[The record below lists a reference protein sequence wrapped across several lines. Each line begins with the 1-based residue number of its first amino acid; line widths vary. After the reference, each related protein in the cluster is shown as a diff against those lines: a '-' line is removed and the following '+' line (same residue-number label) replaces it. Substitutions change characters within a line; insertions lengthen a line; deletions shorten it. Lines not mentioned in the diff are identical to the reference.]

1 MFITACNERG
11 NSPPTVSKVRLYTKK
26 SLLPKITRSY
36 RGSSP
41 SSSPLDPPL
50 RWTTRLVVSYI
61 NKHKCI
67 NRLCKGTTPTWFSYH
82 LIAVGYHSDAV
93 ISIGRLA
100 IIHIQ
105 TSQGQLS
112 CHLYQGRRKQI
123 ISGGHKFR
131 REAPEIFWGA
141 PNFSLASPPEF
152 WGSNELAVVI
162 GLSKAK
168 YIYKHSHVG
177 ELVTVL
183 YKRNKLDNYNKIY
196 Y

>member
-112 CHLYQGRRKQI
+112 CHLYLA
-123 ISGGHKFR
+123 SG
-131 REAPEIFWGA
+131 EWTT
-141 PNFSLASPPEF
+141 NFSDVTGALVESDTNSQLFARIVKGNTRHIF
-152 WGSNELAVVI
+152 
-162 GLSKAK
+162 
-168 YIYKHSHVG
+168 IY
-177 ELVTVL
+177 LPYVTVCGWFL
-183 YKRNKLDNYNKIY
+183 S
-196 Y
+196 